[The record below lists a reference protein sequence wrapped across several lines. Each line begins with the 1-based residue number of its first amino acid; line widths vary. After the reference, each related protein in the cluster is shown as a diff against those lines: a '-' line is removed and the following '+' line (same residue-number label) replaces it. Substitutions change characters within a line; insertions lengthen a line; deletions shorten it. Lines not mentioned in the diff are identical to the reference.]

1 MSTTEMPVEATTTPS
16 LGVHALRD
24 LRARRK
30 KNRLGELEWFE
41 AAYQVYLV
49 ALFGGG
55 GLLWLSSLVGDQK
68 LSVVE
73 AADVARNAPAL
84 LGLVAVLAVVLGLRS
99 GSQGGPLA
107 LEAADVTHVMLS
119 PVDRLQAL
127 LRPATQRIRSA
138 VFVGVGLGG
147 ALGQLAGRR
156 LPGTSFAWFGSGALF
171 GFTVALLWVGAALV
185 AHAIRLPLVIATV
198 IAVVG
203 FGWQGV
209 ALAKGIPGPANLYGS
224 LALWGWRQHPVDV
237 VALVVSLGLLV
248 TGVALLARTSLDA
261 LARRS
266 SLVTQ
271 LRFAVTMQD
280 LRTVVLL
287 RRQLTHD
294 QTRARPWLRLP
305 TRGRTNVIWRRGWHS
320 LLRLP
325 AGRLIRMVALAVGA
339 GACQVAA
346 YRGTTPAV
354 LGTVVLTFVLGL
366 EVLEPL
372 SQEVDQPDRC
382 DGLPIERGDLMV
394 RHLLAPVVAL
404 IPFSAI
410 AATTAALIESSKSN
424 DASGAF
430 AVAGLLAFP
439 TLLAGAAG
447 AAINIVRDAPDPFS
461 GTNQQTF
468 MPPEMAGFSTVLRT
482 LVPLAVSAVGALS
495 VVIVRQAVIHDGPDA
510 AVPTA
515 VRAMTAGLLVVAGVA
530 TWVRMRDRM
539 RRSIRAFMSEG
550 RAHTQQQRS
559 SR

>member
-1 MSTTEMPVEATTTPS
+1 
-16 LGVHALRD
+16 
-24 LRARRK
+24 
-30 KNRLGELEWFE
+30 
-41 AAYQVYLV
+41 
-49 ALFGGG
+49 
-55 GLLWLSSLVGDQK
+55 
-68 LSVVE
+68 VVE
-73 AADVARNAPAL
+73 ASNVARNGPAL
-84 LGLVAVLAVVLGLRS
+84 MGLVAVLAFVLGLRS

-107 LEAADVTHVMLS
+107 LEAADVIHVMLS
-119 PVDRLQAL
+119 PVDRLHAL

-138 VFVGVGLGG
+138 VFVGVGVGG

-156 LPGTSFAWFGSGALF
+156 LPGSAFAWFCSGALF
-171 GFTVALLWVGAALV
+171 GMNIALLWVGAALV
-185 AHAIRLPLVIATV
+185 AHVIRLPLMVTTLIAL
-198 IAVVG
+198 AG
-203 FGWQGV
+203 FGWQGI
-209 ALAKGIPGPANLYGS
+209 ALARHVPGPANLAGS
-224 LALWGWRQHPVDV
+224 LALWGWRQHPVDL
-237 VALVVSLGLLV
+237 VAVAVSIALLA
-248 TGVALLARTSLDA
+248 TGIALLARTSLDA

-266 SLVTQ
+266 SLVSQ

-294 QTRARPWLRLP
+294 QTRTRPWLRLP
-305 TRGRTNVIWRRGWHS
+305 RRGRSNVIWRRGWHS

-325 AGRLIRMVALAVGA
+325 TGRLIRMVALAVGA

-354 LGTVVLTFVLGL
+354 LGTLVLTFVLGL

-382 DGLPIERGDLMV
+382 DGLPIERGDLMA
-394 RHLLAPVVAL
+394 RHLLAPAAAL
-404 IPFSAI
+404 VPFAAI
-410 AATTAALIESSKSN
+410 AATTAALIESSKSH
-424 DASGAF
+424 DTAGAF
-430 AVAGLLAFP
+430 AVAGLLALP

-482 LVPLAVSAVGALS
+482 LIPLAVSAVGALS
-495 VVIVRQAVIHDGPDA
+495 IIIVRQSVTHDGIDA

-515 VRAMTAGLLVVAGVA
+515 VRTMTAGLLVVAGVA

-539 RRSIRAFMSEG
+539 RRSMRAFMSEG
-550 RAHTQQQRS
+550 RAQSQQQRS